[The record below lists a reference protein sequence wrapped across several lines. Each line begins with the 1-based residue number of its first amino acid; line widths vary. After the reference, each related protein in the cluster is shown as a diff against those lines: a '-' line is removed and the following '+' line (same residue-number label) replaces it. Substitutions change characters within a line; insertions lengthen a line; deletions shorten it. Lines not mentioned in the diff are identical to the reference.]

1 MSLLAL
7 SDEALQQLL
16 RDEAPYGDL
25 STMSLGLGDQPGSVT
40 LAAKQPMTVCGCEEA
55 ARLFEL
61 CGAKAH
67 VLSPSG
73 RHVPAGTQLLGA
85 HGPASTLLRVWPLA
99 RTLIADTSG
108 LASEVARI
116 VTELR
121 AAGHT
126 LPLACTAQV
135 FPGTRALMAKA
146 VHSGGGTMYRLNL
159 SDSLVLTPAQR
170 VFMDATLDDTVGRLR
185 KHHPERRLVA
195 EVGSLQEALAMA
207 SAGAEVL
214 ELQGMPPDAVRTCR
228 LALHTAKLHPMLVVS
243 GEVTAANAVAYA
255 IAGAEMLVS
264 SALPH
269 AAPREIEVRFS
280 RDA

>member
-170 VFMDATLDDTVGRLR
+170 VFMDATLDDTVAACANTIPSADWWPKSGRCR
-185 KHHPERRLVA
+185 KRWPWPRR
-195 EVGSLQEALAMA
+195 
-207 SAGAEVL
+207 
-214 ELQGMPPDAVRTCR
+214 
-228 LALHTAKLHPMLVVS
+228 
-243 GEVTAANAVAYA
+243 
-255 IAGAEMLVS
+255 
-264 SALPH
+264 
-269 AAPREIEVRFS
+269 APRCWNCKACHRMPCAPAAWPCTRPNCIRCWWCLVRS
-280 RDA
+280 RPPTR